1 MSEKDYYK
9 PIKETLEKLFRSK
22 IKGDIVYLE
31 ITAYGNFSNE
41 LKRSIPNNLN
51 IIFTFL
57 KGKEFAPDITG
68 FVKKEY
74 YSEFIVVEV
83 KDEPIKIDHIYQIR
97 KYSDLFQSKFS
108 FLIST
113 YEIPEEIKRLCK
125 ENYQILSTPSIYNS
139 FTLIWFNKDI
149 QEFCDL
155 YPENPFKKELYWK

>member
-83 KDEPIKIDHIYQIR
+83 KDEPIKLDHLYQIK
-97 KYSDLFQSKFS
+97 KYAELLNAKYAL
-108 FLIST
+108 LIST
-113 YEIPEEIKRLCK
+113 HEIPEEIK
-125 ENYQILSTPSIYNS
+125 TVIYYS
-139 FTLIWFNKDI
+139 YKLPLG
-149 QEFCDL
+149 CDL
-155 YPENPFKKELYWK
+155 FYYIFS